1 MTVKGFFFDAGDTLF
16 YVRGGVG
23 EHYSRIAKR
32 YGIDLAPS
40 LLGRRFREVFR
51 SHAPLVFPG
60 TKEGEIPTLERK
72 WWNEIVQ
79 SVFDGIPLPDSLFD
93 EIYTFF
99 EGGEGWSLFPETLE
113 VLERLEKMGYQM
125 GIISNFDSRI
135 DPVCASLGIRH
146 FFKTVTIS
154 SHAGFAKPS
163 PEIFC
168 LALNEA
174 GISPPEAVYVGDSLD
189 HDVKGAALCG
199 MTPLLLDRGGRYQ
212 GIDARTIPDLRAIFS
227 YL

>member
-1 MTVKGFFFDAGDTLF
+1 MKVKGLFFDAGDTLF

-32 YGIDLAPS
+32 YGINLEPP
-40 LLGRRFREVFR
+40 LLSRRFQEVFR
-51 SHAPLVFPG
+51 RHAPLVFPG
-60 TKEGEIPTLERK
+60 ARECDIHALERK
-72 WWNEIVQ
+72 WWNDIVQ
-79 SVFDGIPLPDSLFD
+79 SVFDGVSLPEALFD

-99 EGGEGWSLFPETLE
+99 EEEEAWSLFPETLE
-113 VLERLEKMGYQM
+113 VLERLEGIGYQM

-135 DPVCASLGIRH
+135 HPVCTSLGIRH

-154 SHAGFAKPS
+154 SRAGFAKPS

-174 GISPPEAVYVGDSLD
+174 GFHASEVVYVGDSLD

-199 MTPLLLDRGGRYQ
+199 MTPLLLDRNGRYQ
-212 GIDARTIPDLRAIFS
+212 GIETPTICDLRMIFS
-227 YL
+227 HL